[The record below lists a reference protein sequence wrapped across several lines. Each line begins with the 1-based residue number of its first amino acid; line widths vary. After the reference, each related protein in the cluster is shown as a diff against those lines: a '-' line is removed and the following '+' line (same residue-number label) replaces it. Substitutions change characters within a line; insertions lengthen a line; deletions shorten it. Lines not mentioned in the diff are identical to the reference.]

1 MKNSTRTLALGLVVS
16 CATISIG
23 ALGISPASAVPTG
36 TGAQPRHAHV
46 TADGPINRFIVAN
59 MTGRDLDMTVTAGD
73 GTVAHQ
79 VVKAHEGWY
88 PELDYSGKDT
98 ITVRDGGGV
107 AFTGEFTYDGDWIAG
122 KMTPSPRLNYSWHT
136 GMFGGMDFR

>member
-1 MKNSTRTLALGLVVS
+1 MKNRTRTLALGLAVS

-36 TGAQPRHAHV
+36 IGAQSQHSHV
-46 TADGPINRFIVAN
+46 KADGPINRFIVAN

-73 GTVAHQ
+73 GTTIHQ
-79 VVKAHEGWY
+79 VVRAREGWY
-88 PELDYSGKDT
+88 PEADYSGKDT
-98 ITVRDGGGV
+98 ITVRDSSGV

-122 KMTPSPRLNYSWHT
+122 KMTTTPRLRYSWHT
-136 GMFGGMDFR
+136 GVFGGMDFR